1 MRSICC
7 LKFTIAALV
16 VMVPTLV
23 LAVEDVS
30 PRVQLGR
37 IATYGYDDAGDSSS
51 NPVYLT
57 PKPLRFFPTCSAIL
71 PIQLAILTSITF
83 PAFTLFPA
91 RISKD
96 IFPAGCRR
104 GHRIVRRAE
113 RFKILERRRSG
124 GVQCRSGRR
133 NVSAFAV
140 LEFDDHRH
148 GASFYPGFN
157 IQSVD
162 ALGGMHRH
170 LNAELQA
177 GTNTIPADG
186 IYLFEMR
193 LKLSQSDGTPY
204 PGITPSLPF
213 FLMYEN
219 NANND
224 IAMNAYQEA
233 QDWVKTNLVPFGDF
247 NRDHKVDAAD
257 LPAMLAALA
266 DLKTYQAV
274 NQLSDFELQAFGDID
289 SDGKITNADI
299 QSFLNLLSSGAAMQ
313 LVPEPAAWMLF
324 VTGFAILG
332 LRFHRVIV
340 SRGAGMV
347 YSTLSIARRV
357 DEPPSQDFRNV
368 VSRCHRDGRRQRHA
382 DEIRLAQ
389 SAVSR
394 RRPADD

>member
-16 VMVPTLV
+16 VMVPMPI
-23 LAVEDVS
+23 LAFEDVS

-57 PKPLRFFPTCSAIL
+57 PKPLRVFPYVFGDFADTIGDPYFDNFPGIHALSSANQQGYVPSGL
-71 PIQLAILTSITF
+71 PTGSIVSF
-83 PAFTLFPA
+83 DVLSDLKFWNGADPVAFNA
-91 RISKD
+91 V
-96 IFPAGCRR
+96 PAGETLALSLF
-104 GHRIVRRAE
+104 GNSVAIGTGPA
-113 RFKILERRRSG
+113 
-124 GVQCRSGRR
+124 
-133 NVSAFAV
+133 
-140 LEFDDHRH
+140 
-148 GASFYPGFN
+148 FYPGFN
-157 IQSVD
+157 IQAVD

-177 GTNTIPADG
+177 GTNPIPTDG

-204 PGITPSLPF
+204 PGINPSLPF

-224 IAMNAYQEA
+224 IAINAYQEA
-233 QDWVKTNLVPFGDF
+233 QNWVKTNLVPFGDF
-247 NRDHKVDAAD
+247 NRDHKVDVAD
-257 LPAMLAALA
+257 LPAMLTALA

-274 NQLSDFELQAFGDID
+274 NQLSSFELQAFGDID
-289 SDGKITNADI
+289 SDGKITNADV
-299 QSFLNLLSSGAAMQ
+299 QAFLTLLSSGAAMQ

-324 VTGFAILG
+324 ATGFALLG

-340 SRGAGMV
+340 SR
-347 YSTLSIARRV
+347 ARW
-357 DEPPSQDFRNV
+357 
-368 VSRCHRDGRRQRHA
+368 DGIFNAFDR
-382 DEIRLAQ
+382 
-389 SAVSR
+389 SNG
-394 RRPADD
+394 

>member
-1 MRSICC
+1 MPI
-7 LKFTIAALV
+7 
-16 VMVPTLV
+16 
-23 LAVEDVS
+23 LAFEDVS

-57 PKPLRFFPTCSAIL
+57 PKPLRVFPYVFGDFADTIGDPYYDNFPGIHALSSANQQGYIPSGL
-71 PIQLAILTSITF
+71 PTGSIVSF
-83 PAFTLFPA
+83 DVLSDLKFWNAADPVAFNA
-91 RISKD
+91 V
-96 IFPAGCRR
+96 PAGETLALSLF
-104 GHRIVRRAE
+104 GNSVAIGTGPA
-113 RFKILERRRSG
+113 
-124 GVQCRSGRR
+124 
-133 NVSAFAV
+133 
-140 LEFDDHRH
+140 
-148 GASFYPGFN
+148 FYPGFN
-157 IQSVD
+157 IQAVD

-177 GTNTIPADG
+177 GTNPIPADG

-204 PGITPSLPF
+204 PGINPSLPF

-219 NANND
+219 NVNND

-257 LPAMLAALA
+257 LPAMLTALA

-274 NQLSDFELQAFGDID
+274 NQLSNFELQAFGDID
-289 SDGKITNADI
+289 SDGKITNADV
-299 QSFLNLLSSGAAMQ
+299 QAFLTLLSSGAAMQ

-324 VTGFAILG
+324 ATGFAILG

-340 SRGAGMV
+340 SR
-347 YSTLSIARRV
+347 ARW
-357 DEPPSQDFRNV
+357 
-368 VSRCHRDGRRQRHA
+368 DGIFNAFDR
-382 DEIRLAQ
+382 
-389 SAVSR
+389 SNG
-394 RRPADD
+394 